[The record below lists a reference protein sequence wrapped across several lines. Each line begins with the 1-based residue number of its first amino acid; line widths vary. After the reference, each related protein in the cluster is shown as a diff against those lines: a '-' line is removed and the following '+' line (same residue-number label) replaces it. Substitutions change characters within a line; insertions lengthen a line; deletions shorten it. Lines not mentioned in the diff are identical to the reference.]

1 MNVLNGSEQYE
12 MRAEDFGMESAQSD
26 KIVLPYLG
34 MLWGDFLL
42 DIMNAVSRKMTLP
55 HDALYGQLVKQV
67 SAGFSFNVQ
76 PAQIR
81 IIAYVDVFPFD
92 GTSFRDRVFVQAS
105 NDEIASVLDRF
116 FQCGCCGL
124 DDDYSTYY
132 HEKYMAWREA
142 KKIKLI

>member
-1 MNVLNGSEQYE
+1 
-12 MRAEDFGMESAQSD
+12 MESAQSD

-42 DIMNAVSRKMTLP
+42 DIMNTVSRKMTLH
-55 HDALYGQLVKQV
+55 HDALYEQLVKQV

-76 PAQIR
+76 PAH
-81 IIAYVDVFPFD
+81 VFPFD

-142 KKIKLI
+142 KK

>member
-26 KIVLPYLG
+26 KIVLPYLRV
-34 MLWGDFLL
+34 LWGDFLL
-42 DIMNAVSRKMTLP
+42 DIMNAVSRKMAFP
-55 HDALYGQLVKQV
+55 HDALYEQLVKQV

-81 IIAYVDVFPFD
+81 IIAYVDVLPFD

-105 NDEIASVLDRF
+105 NDEIVSVLDKF

-142 KKIKLI
+142 KK

>member
-34 MLWGDFLL
+34 VLWGDFLL
-42 DIMNAVSRKMTLP
+42 DIMNAVSRKMAFP
-55 HDALYGQLVKQV
+55 HDELVKQV

-81 IIAYVDVFPFD
+81 IIAYVDVLPFD

-105 NDEIASVLDRF
+105 NDEIVSVLDKF

-142 KKIKLI
+142 KK